1 MPGLPTGLRKRGD
14 WYIVKYSQDGKWT
27 EKRVGTDLEKALR
40 VHARLRPR
48 PLDDAK
54 LPKGIFK
61 RGDCYYVRWK
71 QGGRWRSKSA
81 GPDLGAA
88 LELQGRI
95 SKGEPDP
102 DAVVLADLVDRYL
115 KRLETYFKPSTVR
128 THRTVSGNL
137 LRFFRDRPVETW
149 TSRDL
154 ETYVQLR
161 LEKVA
166 PTTANGELKNLK
178 ATLRFAVEEKLIPQM
193 PFKIRMVP
201 VVQRRTARIFTRE
214 EIQHLL
220 DCADDR
226 TRALLLIASATGMRI
241 GEIRHLQW
249 RDVDSEQQRILVRAK
264 GDWTPKTNQERICF
278 VSPGVI
284 AELERYRRS
293 LKHNSDSD
301 WVFQDKHKPGQRWR
315 ESGNSYYGIHKAF
328 KRAGLY
334 RKGKLTHEIR
344 RAVASTMLLNGT
356 PIHVVKE
363 ILGHSTIKTTE
374 LYAFSNEEAKKE
386 AVKNALI

>member
-1 MPGLPTGLRKRGD
+1 MAGLPKGLHKRGD
-14 WYIVKYSQDGKWT
+14 WYIVRYCQDGKWC
-27 EKRVGTDLEKALR
+27 ERRAGTDLDKARRL
-40 VHARLRPR
+40 HARLCPA
-48 PLDDAK
+48 PLENER
-54 LPKGIFK
+54 LPKGIYR
-61 RGDCYYVRWK
+61 RGAAYYVRYR
-71 QGGRWRSKSA
+71 QGDRWRHKSA
-81 GPDLGAA
+81 GPEIGAA
-88 LELQGRI
+88 MELQAGLL
-95 SKGEPDP
+95 GGAPAP
-102 DAVVLADLVDRYL
+102 DAVRFADLVERYL
-115 KRLETYFKPSTVR
+115 KRLQTYFKTSTVR
-128 THRTVSGNL
+128 THRTVSRNL

-149 TSRDL
+149 TSEDL
-154 ETYVQLR
+154 ETYIQQR

-166 PTTANGELKNLK
+166 PSTVNGELKNLK
-178 ATLRFAVEEKLIPQM
+178 ATLRFAVEEKLIEEL

-214 EIQHLL
+214 EIQRLL

-226 TRALLLIASATGMRI
+226 TRALLLVASATGMRI

-249 RDVDSEQQRILVRAK
+249 RDIDTEGLRILVRAK

-278 VSPGVI
+278 VSQEVVD
-284 AELERYRRS
+284 ELACYRAT
-293 LKHNSDSD
+293 LKCNAAGD
-301 WVFQDKHKPGQRWR
+301 WIFQNKLKPGERWR
-315 ESGNSYYGIHKAF
+315 ETGNAYYGIHRAF

-374 LYAFSNEEAKKE
+374 LYAFTNDEAKK
-386 AVKNALI
+386 AAAKNALV

>member
-1 MPGLPTGLRKRGD
+1 MPGLPTGLHKRGD
-14 WYIVKYSQDGKWT
+14 WYIVRYRQDGKT
-27 EKRVGTDLEKALR
+27 IEKRAGTDLEKALR
-40 VHARLRPR
+40 VHARLRPKLL
-48 PLDDAK
+48 PEAK
-54 LPKGIFK
+54 VPEGIFK
-61 RGDCYYVRWK
+61 RGDSYYVRWK
-71 QGGRWRSKSA
+71 RGGQWKSKSA

-95 SKGEPDP
+95 SDGEPDP
-102 DAVVLADLVDRYL
+102 DAVKLAALVDRYL

-128 THRTVSGNL
+128 THRTVSRNL
-137 LRFFRDRPVETW
+137 LRFFRDRPVEAW
-149 TSRDL
+149 SSGDL
-154 ETYVQLR
+154 EAYVQQR

-166 PTTANGELKNLK
+166 PTTVNGELKNLK
-178 ATLRFAVEEKLIPQM
+178 ATLRFAVEEKLIPEL

-249 RDVDSEQQRILVRAK
+249 RDIDSEQQRILIRAK
-264 GDWTPKTNQERICF
+264 EDWTPKTNQERICF
-278 VSPGVI
+278 VSADAIV
-284 AELERYRRS
+284 ELDRYRQS

-301 WVFQDKHKPGQRWR
+301 WVFQDKQKPGQRWR
-315 ESGNSYYGIHKAF
+315 EGGNSYYGIQKAF
-328 KRAGLY
+328 KKAGLY

-386 AVKNALI
+386 AAKNALI